1 MYYRDGAHGVLA
13 AHGCITSVPA
23 DCAGCNALCKE
34 EARGAGLFALAT
46 AAWRDLK
53 GSERGQPTESQEGL
67 LYQRCRPRARGSTKD
82 PKGPSKWSI

>member
-1 MYYRDGAHGVLA
+1 MYYRDGYYRDGAHGVLA

-53 GSERGQPTESQEGL
+53 GSERGQPTESQGVF
-67 LYQRCRPRARGSTKD
+67 STNGVD
-82 PKGPSKWSI
+82 QE